1 MACFS
6 SFLLAVYLASFFG
19 FAFAAPV
26 EKRVLTLAHRD
37 LVDLS
42 TRQSKMAGK
51 FTLPPLPY
59 DYDVSIIATVP
70 VLHYSCL
77 VQNIVA
83 NRRRPWSP

>member
-6 SFLLAVYLASFFG
+6 LFMLSIYLASLFSLT
-19 FAFAAPV
+19 FAGPV

-59 DYDVSIIATVP
+59 DYDVSIASNAHHRLFP
-70 VLHYSCL
+70 L
-77 VQNIVA
+77 VIKDH
-83 NRRRPWSP
+83 R